1 MYLSPPLSLLTQRR
15 YALSFVAHQLVLT
28 QELGFTG
35 ENGYQA
41 FLYPNEADM
50 RKLLGWLVG
59 RLPKPDEE
67 EAAEVAGPL
76 SELNKQIVASLKV
89 TPLSYVFDCLSLPSS
104 HVRLSSLC
112 ILSVVSLVGAA
123 YNSP

>member
-1 MYLSPPLSLLTQRR
+1 
-15 YALSFVAHQLVLT
+15 
-28 QELGFTG
+28 
-35 ENGYQA
+35 
-41 FLYPNEADM
+41 M